1 MKKLIFT
8 LIAAVAFCS
17 QAQAAVKFKIRDGIE
32 NQALIDKMEQQTS
45 LLLTAINTACQQNTD
60 LNVSGLDISDTAIES
75 LASCWENVHFSTEDD
90 FIAESCLTRKRS
102 NGTIRTY
109 QFRNIGLTMY
119 PLDDA
124 YDSGSRRE
132 LCIDFT
138 PNGRIEDINFSMD
151 NTTYAKMLAEGELLK
166 DVERRMQILGWCE
179 KFKQAYNDKNI
190 RFMEDVFSDDALIIT
205 GKVITE
211 RRKGPELP
219 TSQRVVYTQQGKRE
233 YLNKLRA
240 IFDKQSHSGYI
251 NVIFD
256 DYRVMRHDAKP
267 DYYYVTLSQKWH
279 TKGYSDEGIVVLVWD
294 FTNEDHPQIM
304 VRTWQPIGE
313 VPFGPN
319 DIPVL

>member
-1 MKKLIFT
+1 
-8 LIAAVAFCS
+8 
-17 QAQAAVKFKIRDGIE
+17 
-32 NQALIDKMEQQTS
+32 
-45 LLLTAINTACQQNTD
+45 
-60 LNVSGLDISDTAIES
+60 
-75 LASCWENVHFSTEDD
+75 
-90 FIAESCLTRKRS
+90 
-102 NGTIRTY
+102 
-109 QFRNIGLTMY
+109 MY
-119 PLDDA
+119 NSV
-124 YDSGSRRE
+124 Y
-132 LCIDFT
+132 T
-138 PNGRIEDINFSMD
+138 
-151 NTTYAKMLAEGELLK
+151 KMLAEGELLK

-205 GKVITE
+205 GKVISE

-219 TSQRVVYTQQGKRE
+219 TSKKVEYTKQSKRE
-233 YLNKLRA
+233 YLTKLRA
-240 IFDKQSHSGYI
+240 IFDKQSHNGYI

-294 FTNEDHPQIM
+294 FTDEDHPQIM

>member
-1 MKKLIFT
+1 MKKLILT
-8 LIAAVAFCS
+8 IIAILAFGS
-17 QAQAAVKFKIRDGIE
+17 QIQADVKFKIRDGIE
-32 NQALIDKMEQQTS
+32 NQALIEKMEQQTS
-45 LLLTAINTACQQNTD
+45 LLLTAINNACQQNTD
-60 LNVSGLDISDTAIES
+60 LSIAGLDISDNAITS
-75 LASCWENVHFSTEDD
+75 LATCWENVHFSTEDD
-90 FIAESCLTRKRS
+90 FIAESCLTRKRA
-102 NGTIRTY
+102 NGSVKAY
-109 QFRNIGLTMY
+109 QFRNIGLTMF
-119 PLDDA
+119 PLDDS
-124 YDSGSRRE
+124 YDSGPRRE

-138 PNGRIEDINFSMD
+138 PNGRIEDINFTMD
-151 NTTYAKMLAEGELLK
+151 NTVYTKMIAEGEMLK

-205 GKVITE
+205 GKVISE

-219 TSQRVVYTQQGKRE
+219 MSKKVVYTQQGKRE

-240 IFDKQSHSGYI
+240 IFDKQSHNGYI

-256 DYRVMRHDAKP
+256 EYRIVVHSAKP

-279 TKGYSDEGIVVLVWD
+279 TKGYSDEGIVTLVWD
-294 FTNEDHPQIM
+294 FTDEDRPQIM
-304 VRTWQPIGE
+304 VRTWQPMGE